1 MVNSVVLNVLADELT
16 EQIVLSFD
24 QDAVVFAE
32 TKDGD
37 LEIKRKYEDIR
48 CRIYDILDN
57 NLNEGVEN

>member
-1 MVNSVVLNVLADELT
+1 MVDTVTLNITADELT
-16 EQIVLSFD
+16 EQIVLFFD

-48 CRIYDILDN
+48 NRVYDILDN
-57 NLNEGVEN
+57 NLNGE